1 MSILFILK
9 AMPFIVPSQQRL
21 ACGRCVD
28 EVTTQTARAGK
39 NCVGCLD
46 LAKSVEAKYPYL

>member
-9 AMPFIVPSQQRL
+9 TMPFIVPSQQRL

-28 EVTTQTARAGK
+28 EVTIQTARAGK